1 MNSNKKSNFSKIS
14 QKLFWEILKNDPT
27 LKNNNI
33 SQSWNSLRDVLSV
46 QRRITASF
54 ATQDGATVNIR
65 KATTPDHELRNIY
78 TALDINNNPGGI
90 KKIVT

>member
-1 MNSNKKSNFSKIS
+1 
-14 QKLFWEILKNDPT
+14 
-27 LKNNNI
+27 
-33 SQSWNSLRDVLSV
+33 V